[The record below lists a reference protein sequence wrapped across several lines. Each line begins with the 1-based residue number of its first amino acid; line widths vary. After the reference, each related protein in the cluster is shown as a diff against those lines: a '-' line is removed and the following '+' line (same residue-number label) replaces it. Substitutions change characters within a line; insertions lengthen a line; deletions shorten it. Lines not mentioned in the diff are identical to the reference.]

1 MKTRKEH
8 AEEIRKLA
16 GEAEDAKSAV
26 VEYARQTA
34 RQVAENPELGE
45 AEKRSALQEL
55 LLGIEDGLREAGM
68 EAKLI
73 LLETMDAFVFV
84 FGDILEQTAEA
95 LRSYYEDLRRFAAKA
110 WEAGEEAVAGLE
122 RLIRS
127 HDGEDAEKKD

>member
-8 AEEIRKLA
+8 AEEIRRLA
-16 GEAEDAKSAV
+16 GEAEDARTAV
-26 VEYARQTA
+26 VDYARRTA

-45 AEKRSALQEL
+45 EEKRSALQEL
-55 LLGIEDGLREAGM
+55 LLGIEDGLKEAGM

-95 LRSYYEDLRRFAAKA
+95 LRSYYEDLRKLAAKA

-122 RLIRS
+122 KLIRS
-127 HDGEDAEKKD
+127 HEEGDGKKKD

>member
-16 GEAEDAKSAV
+16 GEAEDAKAAV

-55 LLGIEDGLREAGM
+55 LLGIEDGLKEAGM

-95 LRSYYEDLRRFAAKA
+95 LRSYYEDLRRFAVKA

-127 HDGEDAEKKD
+127 HEEENKRKD

>member
-16 GEAEDAKSAV
+16 GEAEDAKAAV

-55 LLGIEDGLREAGM
+55 LLGIEEGLKEAGM

-95 LRSYYEDLRRFAAKA
+95 LRSYYEDLRKFAAKV
-110 WEAGEEAVAGLE
+110 WEAGEEAVSGLE
-122 RLIRS
+122 KLIRS
-127 HDGEDAEKKD
+127 HDEESERKD

>member
-16 GEAEDAKSAV
+16 GEAEDAKAAV
-26 VEYARQTA
+26 VEYARQAA
-34 RQVAENPELGE
+34 RQVAEDPELGE

-55 LLGIEDGLREAGM
+55 LLGIEEGLKEAGM

-95 LRSYYEDLRRFAAKA
+95 LRSYYEDLRKFAAKV
-110 WEAGEEAVAGLE
+110 WETGEEAVSGLE
-122 RLIRS
+122 KLIRS
-127 HDGEDAEKKD
+127 HDEESERKD

>member
-8 AEEIRKLA
+8 AEEIRRLA
-16 GEAEDAKSAV
+16 DEAEDAKAAV

-34 RQVAENPELGE
+34 RQVAENPELGKE
-45 AEKRSALQEL
+45 EKRSALQEL
-55 LLGIEDGLREAGM
+55 LLGIEDGLKEAGM

-95 LRSYYEDLRRFAAKA
+95 LRSYYEDLRRLAAKA
-110 WEAGEEAVAGLE
+110 WEAGEDAMAGLE
-122 RLIRS
+122 KLLHS
-127 HDGEDAEKKD
+127 KDREEGGRKD

>member
-8 AEEIRKLA
+8 AEEIRRLA
-16 GEAEDAKSAV
+16 NEAEDARTAV
-26 VEYARQTA
+26 VEYARRTA
-34 RQVAENPELGE
+34 RQLAENPELGE
-45 AEKRSALQEL
+45 EEKRSALQEL
-55 LLGIEDGLREAGM
+55 LLGIEDGLKEAGV

-110 WEAGEEAVAGLE
+110 WEAGEEAVAELE
-122 RLIRS
+122 KLIRS
-127 HDGEDAEKKD
+127 HEEGNGEKKD

>member
-16 GEAEDAKSAV
+16 DEAADAKSAV
-26 VEYARQTA
+26 VEYARKTA

-55 LLGIEDGLREAGM
+55 LLGIEDGLKEAGM

-73 LLETMDAFVFV
+73 LLETMDAFAFV

-95 LRSYYEDLRRFAAKA
+95 LCSYYEDLRRFAARA
-110 WEAGEEAVAGLE
+110 WEAGGEAVAELE
-122 RLIRS
+122 KLIRS
-127 HDGEDAEKKD
+127 HEEENGEKKD

>member
-127 HDGEDAEKKD
+127 HDGEDGEKKD

>member
-16 GEAEDAKSAV
+16 GEAEDAKAAV

-55 LLGIEDGLREAGM
+55 LLGIEDGLKEAGM

-95 LRSYYEDLRRFAAKA
+95 LRSYYEDLRKFAAKV
-110 WEAGEEAVAGLE
+110 WEAGEEAVSGLE
-122 RLIRS
+122 KLIRS
-127 HDGEDAEKKD
+127 HDEESERKD